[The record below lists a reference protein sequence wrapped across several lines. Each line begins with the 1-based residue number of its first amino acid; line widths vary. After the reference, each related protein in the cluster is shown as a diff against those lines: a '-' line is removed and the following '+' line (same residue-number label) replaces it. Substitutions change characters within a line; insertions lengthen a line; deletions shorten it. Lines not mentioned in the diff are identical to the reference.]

1 MAFSF
6 ELIKK
11 DPASSARLGKI
22 ATSHGE
28 INTPVFMPVGTQA
41 TVKTLS
47 PADLTDLGAEII
59 LSNTYHLFLRPG
71 HELIRDF
78 GGVQKFMA
86 WNRPVLTDSGGFQV
100 FSLSELRKIAEEGVT
115 FQSPIDGGAKHLITP
130 EYAVEIQEAL
140 GADIIMAFDECIPY
154 PATRDYAHESLERTL
169 RWALRCRDAKKDTA
183 QALFGIV
190 QGGMYPDLRKQSA
203 GALVDI
209 GFDGYA
215 LGGLSVGETKPM
227 MYEMVEATVPSL
239 PGDQPRYLMGV
250 GTPEDLV
257 EGVDLGIDMFDCVMP
272 TRNARNGTFFTS
284 YGKVVIRN
292 AQYERD
298 KRPIDPEC
306 RCYTCRNFT
315 RAYLRHLFNAGEVLA
330 LRLGTIHNLF
340 FYLDLMR
347 NVRASI
353 EQGRFREFKK
363 EFLSKREI
371 QDI

>member
-1 MAFSF
+1 VFNFS
-6 ELIKK
+6 LTNKG
-11 DPASSARLGKI
+11 DDTAGRLGKI
-22 ATSHGE
+22 TTSHGE
-28 INTPVFMPVGTQA
+28 ISTPVFMPVGTQA

-47 PADLTDLGAEII
+47 PEDLEAIGAEII

-78 GGVQKFMA
+78 GGLHRFMH
-86 WNRPVLTDSGGFQV
+86 WKRPVLTDSGGFQV
-100 FSLSELRKIAEEGVT
+100 FSLADLRKVTDEGVT
-115 FQSPIDGGAKHLITP
+115 FQSHIDGGAKHFITP

-154 PATRDYAHESLERTL
+154 PATRDYAQESLERTH
-169 RWALRCRDAKKDTA
+169 RWARRCRDAKQDTG

-190 QGGMYPDLRKQSA
+190 QGGMYPDLRKRSA
-203 GALVDI
+203 ETLVDI

-215 LGGLSVGETKPM
+215 VGGLSVGETKPM
-227 MYEMVEATVPSL
+227 MYEMLEAAVPSL

-257 EGVDLGIDMFDCVMP
+257 EGVDRGVDMFDCVMP

-284 YGKVVIRN
+284 FGKLVIRN
-292 AQYERD
+292 SRYERD
-298 KRPIDPEC
+298 REPIDPEC
-306 RCYTCRNFT
+306 ACYTCRNYS

-340 FYLDLMR
+340 FYLNLMR
-347 NVRASI
+347 DVRSSI
-353 EQGRFREFKK
+353 GQGRFKEFKRA
-363 EFLSKREI
+363 FLNKREATEI
-371 QDI
+371 